1 MGRPLLT
8 AGDRARG
15 LLLGLAAGHALG
27 LGAEQVGSPAALRR
41 RFPDG
46 LRDVLRADSTS
57 SPWGDDVALA
67 ALLAEELCEPEADL
81 HRLADRWIG
90 WWRRDG
96 RGLDAR
102 TADAL
107 EHIARHDAPVETTA
121 PDDAAPLARSL
132 PLAVPAC
139 RQPRNLVSGT
149 YHIVLLTHPDPRS
162 AWAAVAINVAA
173 ASFLR
178 DRRDFIPDVI
188 EVLQANDA
196 PLDLLGRVRRVPFL
210 ERSEVETGRPG
221 GGAVAA
227 AELVLWLADHEPSLE
242 RALVWL
248 VNRQGASATITAAAG
263 GLLGARDGDQEI
275 PARWIEALPDPAYLR
290 GLAKRLAAPREATL

>member
-1 MGRPLLT
+1 MGRPVLT

-27 LGAEQVGSPAALRR
+27 LGAEHVGSPTARRR

-46 LRDVLRADSTS
+46 LRDVLRVDSDT

-67 ALLAEELCEPEADL
+67 ALVAEELCESEADL

-102 TADAL
+102 TAEAL
-107 EHIARHDAPVETTA
+107 EHIALHDAPVQTA
-121 PDDAAPLARSL
+121 LPDDDAPLARCL

-173 ASFLR
+173 AGFLR
-178 DRRDFIPDVI
+178 GRRDIIPDVI

-196 PLDLLGRVRRVPFL
+196 PPDLLGRVRRVPFL
-210 ERSEVETGRPG
+210 ERSDVERGRPG
-221 GGAVAA
+221 GGAVAT
-227 AELVLWLADHEPSLE
+227 AELVLWLAYHELSFE

-248 VNRQGASATITAAAG
+248 VNRDGVTATVVAVAG
-263 GLLGARDGDQEI
+263 GLLGARDGDQAI

-290 GLAKRLAAPREATL
+290 SLAKRLAAPREAPL